1 MWTEG
6 QRWPEGRAEA
16 LAWLKQRGYAQFTQ
30 AAESK
35 DRLTFTSRPAITR
48 QSYLR
53 VSRSQ
58 GQFYGMARLGQLL
71 RAKDPLETFELG
83 ADPFR
88 DTSFAG
94 RVRHVALLP
103 EGNRLNIFFTAIG
116 DAPERIYHTAIDHQR
131 RLATVEGRTGLRGAH
146 RLRRRT
152 SVSIFPTRSRK
163 SVKSIP
169 PRDSFAIQRSCA
181 RTERSV
187 SLLHLL
193 RGTRHRRRG
202 GQLGPLRGTIGQGG
216 ITEPRRRSCW
226 RRRYCPI
233 PCTARFVDM
242 GRVVEFAPRDHR
254 PTATRGSPLALSLLR
269 ATAREP

>member
-35 DRLTFTSRPAITR
+35 DGLAFTSRPAITR

-53 VSRSQ
+53 VFRFQ
-58 GQFYGMARLGQLL
+58 DQFYGMARLGQLL

-103 EGNRLNIFFTAIG
+103 DRQPPEYLFHCDRRRAGTDLPHSNRS
-116 DAPERIYHTAIDHQR
+116 QR
-131 RLATVEGRTGLRGAH
+131 RLATVESRSALRCAHPSGAVP
-146 RLRRRT
+146 

-163 SVKSIP
+163 LVKSIV
-169 PRDSFAIQRSCA
+169 PRDSFAIQRFSA
-181 RTERSV
+181 RMERRIS
-187 SLLHLL
+187 STPSA
-193 RGTRHRRRG
+193 GNKASQARR
-202 GQLGPLRGTIGQGG
+202 
-216 ITEPRRRSCW
+216 
-226 RRRYCPI
+226 
-233 PCTARFVDM
+233 
-242 GRVVEFAPRDHR
+242 
-254 PTATRGSPLALSLLR
+254 
-269 ATAREP
+269 